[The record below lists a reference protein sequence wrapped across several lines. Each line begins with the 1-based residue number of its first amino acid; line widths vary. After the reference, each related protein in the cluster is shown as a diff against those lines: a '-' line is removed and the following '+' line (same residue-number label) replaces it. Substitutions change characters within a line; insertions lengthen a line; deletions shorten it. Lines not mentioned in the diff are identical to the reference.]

1 MMIRKFQISIQSL
14 WQRIIILAMLFFVL
28 DYSQSRANGLDL
40 PPETHQ
46 VDDFSWLNPI
56 DNDPDHNMDN
66 NISENQPLHQV
77 FQLRDL
83 TPEDWAIEALNRLI
97 KDYNCLQGY
106 TDDSYQGT
114 RFLTRYEFAAGLNA
128 CLETINNL
136 VNKRREIV
144 PEDLVTLRQLMQIYE
159 TEIAI
164 LRGKTDGI
172 QSRVTDLEK
181 SQFSTTTKLRGDLV
195 VGLVGVV
202 GNDLDQEINLGHR
215 TRLTFDT
222 SFTGR
227 DQLKT
232 RFEVNQ
238 LESLNLNTWEG
249 NLAFSSNNASNN
261 LALDALLYRFPIGK
275 QTEIALIGNGGTID
289 DFSNSINVFD
299 GDGNEG
305 ALSTFGTRPPLYRQ
319 AEGKGIGLRHRI
331 NDTWEASFGYL
342 VKDLDQENSSLF
354 NDSYGIIT
362 QVLFNPDDRFQL
374 GLSYL
379 HSYKQT
385 DTYTGSN
392 LANFRS
398 FTQEEFG
405 QAIPTVG
412 NAYGVEFSWSISDH
426 LILGGWGGY
435 NQVRTLSSLD
445 GLVNRGELTIWNWA
459 LTLAFPDLG
468 KKGNLAGFLVG
479 VEPKVIASNI
489 NIPNQPDQDRDTSLH
504 IEAFYQYQISQNITL
519 TPGFIWLTAPNHNQN
534 NHDIMIGTFRT
545 FVNF

>member
-1 MMIRKFQISIQSL
+1 MS
-14 WQRIIILAMLFFVL
+14 
-28 DYSQSRANGLDL
+28 
-40 PPETHQ
+40 
-46 VDDFSWLNPI
+46 
-56 DNDPDHNMDN
+56 
-66 NISENQPLHQV
+66 
-77 FQLRDL
+77 
-83 TPEDWAIEALNRLI
+83 
-97 KDYNCLQGY
+97 
-106 TDDSYQGT
+106 SYQGT

-354 NDSYGIIT
+354 NDSYGMIT
-362 QVLFNPDDRFQL
+362 QVLFNP
-374 GLSYL
+374 G
-379 HSYKQT
+379 
-385 DTYTGSN
+385 
-392 LANFRS
+392 
-398 FTQEEFG
+398 
-405 QAIPTVG
+405 
-412 NAYGVEFSWSISDH
+412 
-426 LILGGWGGY
+426 
-435 NQVRTLSSLD
+435 
-445 GLVNRGELTIWNWA
+445 
-459 LTLAFPDLG
+459 
-468 KKGNLAGFLVG
+468 
-479 VEPKVIASNI
+479 
-489 NIPNQPDQDRDTSLH
+489 
-504 IEAFYQYQISQNITL
+504 
-519 TPGFIWLTAPNHNQN
+519 
-534 NHDIMIGTFRT
+534 
-545 FVNF
+545 